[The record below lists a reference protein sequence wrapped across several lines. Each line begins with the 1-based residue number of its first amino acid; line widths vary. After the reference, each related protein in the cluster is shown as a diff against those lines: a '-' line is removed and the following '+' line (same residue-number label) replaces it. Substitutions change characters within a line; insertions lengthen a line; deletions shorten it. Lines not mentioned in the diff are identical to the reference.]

1 MKFSLL
7 PNPNL
12 LLCKNCKISPLN
24 VLPYMVVHLE
34 CILNVQVLIKEY
46 KALTNQ
52 APKGIPKS
60 IVEYYS
66 TLAKFSWDCVA
77 RPIPLI
83 MSTDYTKFDK
93 EMHETREAGDDDD
106 DNEGKDVS
114 YIYPVLLTSN
124 NWPREVAL
132 KGKVI
137 ILPTN

>member
-1 MKFSLL
+1 M
-7 PNPNL
+7 
-12 LLCKNCKISPLN
+12 
-24 VLPYMVVHLE
+24 
-34 CILNVQVLIKEY
+34 IKEY

-60 IVEYYS
+60 IEEYYS

-83 MSTDYTKFDK
+83 MSTKYTKFDK
-93 EMHETREAGDDDD
+93 ELHEAGHNV

-132 KGKVI
+132 KVN
-137 ILPTN
+137 ILLSTKFLPF

>member
-1 MKFSLL
+1 M
-7 PNPNL
+7 
-12 LLCKNCKISPLN
+12 
-24 VLPYMVVHLE
+24 
-34 CILNVQVLIKEY
+34 IKEY
-46 KALTNQ
+46 KALTSQ

-60 IVEYYS
+60 IEEYYS

-93 EMHETREAGDDDD
+93 ELHEAGDNV

-114 YIYPVLLTSN
+114 YIYPMLLTSN

-132 KGKVI
+132 KGKVSI
-137 ILPTN
+137 LLPTKFLPF